1 MEYLSMEDRGA
12 VRLVRIANPP
22 RGYMNAAMAEEL
34 DAAVA
39 EAESEDG
46 VRALI
51 FAGGVPGVFIRH
63 YDVAEIVEVAK
74 AMRSGAVSADGDRA
88 ASPVYRLIDR
98 LSASEL
104 PTIAAIGGVCMGG
117 GCEFALAC
125 DIRVAATGDYPI
137 GLPETRLGII
147 PGIGGLQML
156 ARVVGL
162 ARAKEMVMRGRVMAP
177 EEALR
182 IGLVDEL
189 AEDADAAALAIAA
202 DIADRPPQA
211 VRTVQRM
218 AARIAGGELLAEGI
232 QQTQHDF
239 AHTLTVND
247 DAMQAMRGFLE
258 GGENILKP

>member
-1 MEYLSMEDRGA
+1 MEYLSKEDRGA

-34 DAAVA
+34 DAAFA

-63 YDVAEIVEVAK
+63 YDVAEIVEVAE
-74 AMRSGAVSADGDRA
+74 AMRSGAASAEGDRA

-125 DIRVAATGDYPI
+125 DIAWRQRAIIRSACRRRGSASFRVSADCRCSP
-137 GLPETRLGII
+137 GLSVSP
-147 PGIGGLQML
+147 
-156 ARVVGL
+156 AR
-162 ARAKEMVMRGRVMAP
+162 RRW
-177 EEALR
+177 
-182 IGLVDEL
+182 
-189 AEDADAAALAIAA
+189 
-202 DIADRPPQA
+202 
-211 VRTVQRM
+211 
-218 AARIAGGELLAEGI
+218 
-232 QQTQHDF
+232 
-239 AHTLTVND
+239 
-247 DAMQAMRGFLE
+247 
-258 GGENILKP
+258 